1 MRTFVRYFSLTFAW
15 IYNLLPWKM
24 NVYFGR
30 LLAFVWVDVLGL
42 RKKVVFD
49 NIDLAFPGQSEDT
62 KKKWMRRSLWN
73 LCQSIFDVVR
83 IPYLSDQWIDRYVKI
98 HGVENIPANHKGI
111 LFLCLHISSGDLAGA
126 VVSRRIIPLSLISKR
141 FKGVFADEF
150 WFSLRRQSAT
160 EFIDAHA
167 QNNAFDILKALKR
180 KRGVVFV
187 NDQFMGKPYGVE
199 SLFFG
204 HKTGTAY
211 GIALFA
217 KKTKAPV
224 IPLYPLWDDQTGKM
238 HIYIDPPIDLSDL
251 ISEDKVSDENAE
263 LNNQRIINR
272 INQVLESIIR
282 KKPEQW
288 MWVHRRWKVFE

>member
-1 MRTFVRYFSLTFAW
+1 MRKFARYFSLTFAW
-15 IYNLLPWKM
+15 LYNLLPWKM
-24 NVYFGR
+24 NVYLGR
-30 LLAFVWVDVLGL
+30 FLAFIWVDVLGL
-42 RKKVVFD
+42 RKKVVYD
-49 NIDLAFPGQSEDT
+49 NIDLAFPGQSEET
-62 KKKWMRRSLWN
+62 KKKWMRRSLWA
-73 LCQSIFDVVR
+73 LCQSVFDVVR
-83 IPYLSDQWIDRYVKI
+83 IPYVTDKWIDKYVVI
-98 HGVENIPANHKGI
+98 HGVDNIPKDHKGI
-111 LFLCLHISSGDLAGA
+111 LFLCLHIGSGDLAGSI
-126 VVSRRIIPLSLISKR
+126 VSRRIIPLSLISKR
-141 FKGVFADEF
+141 FKSAFADEF
-150 WFSLRRQSAT
+150 WFSLRTQSAT

-187 NDQFMGKPYGVE
+187 IDQFMGKPYGVE

-211 GIALFA
+211 GMALFA

-224 IPLYPLWDDQTGKM
+224 MPLYPIWHDETGKM

-251 ISEDKVSDENAE
+251 ISEDKEDDAE
-263 LNNQRIINR
+263 LSNQRIVNR
-272 INQVLESIIR
+272 LNQVLENIIR